1 MRLLCFIWEQRIH
14 FVSRERKAGTTR
26 APPLGVALRITTYFA
41 HAANIFALASSSS
54 TGAVGT
60 TVPTTSATSVAA
72 AAPTHVVEAKGGQL
86 SEYDLTPEEL
96 GLERIS
102 LDGLEVQGA
111 QESLDLIRAALSGAP
126 GDRAERARA
135 VQPLTPEL
143 VDAHGLL
150 VQAWDARVQHY
161 EGVRDAWQAQD
172 LDAFQAA
179 VDSAYTSR
187 TLEERYFR
195 EVNIALSPA
204 AATLEAY
211 P

>member
-1 MRLLCFIWEQRIH
+1 M
-14 FVSRERKAGTTR
+14 SRFLTA
-26 APPLGVALRITTYFA
+26 ALVVGLAACETGPAAQAELDY
-41 HAANIFALASSSS
+41 HASLQPIIADNVKMSKDFQALA
-54 TGAVGT
+54 ARIKKDAPDAKDVGKRLDRQFI
-60 TVPTTSATSVAA
+60 PSAQ
-72 AAPTHVVEAKGGQL
+72 QL
-86 SEYDLTPEEL
+86 
-96 GLERIS
+96 
-102 LDGLEVQGA
+102 
-111 QESLDLIRAALSGAP
+111 
-126 GDRAERARA
+126 AERARA

-143 VDAHGLL
+143 ADAHGLL

-204 AATLEAY
+204 AVTLEAY

>member
-1 MRLLCFIWEQRIH
+1 M
-14 FVSRERKAGTTR
+14 SRFLTAALVVGLAACET
-26 APPLGVALRITTYFA
+26 APAAQAELDY
-41 HAANIFALASSSS
+41 HASLQPIIADNVKMSKDFQALA
-54 TGAVGT
+54 ARIKKDAPDAKDVGKRLDRQFI
-60 TVPTTSATSVAA
+60 PSAQ
-72 AAPTHVVEAKGGQL
+72 QL
-86 SEYDLTPEEL
+86 
-96 GLERIS
+96 
-102 LDGLEVQGA
+102 
-111 QESLDLIRAALSGAP
+111 
-126 GDRAERARA
+126 AERARA

-187 TLEERYFR
+187 TMEERYFR

-204 AATLEAY
+204 AVTLEAY